1 RGQAPARLGV
11 ACLFLVLPGLG
22 ARGGG
27 AAWQIC
33 PWLPFPADNVN
44 EETTLAG
51 PEPSAGGGECSVAR
65 TGVKMRGLAGR
76 GLQSLSFQ
84 LALAMALMA
93 LAAAGVSVSLLFSD
107 SSVELLAQAQEALLI
122 EQHLHAQTLA
132 QEVAEKL
139 DAVSHLNS
147 RLTQRIGAA
156 SVDDVTTYVYALYS
170 DMMSN
175 REYIEVRIANPDG
188 AAQVISRGRT
198 FGEASLAGSPT
209 FWVALAGHPALGR
222 FERYGLDEE
231 TPWTLEAALP
241 ARDPEATIVGVISV
255 LVSAERFP
263 ERLANFSLAHEGA
276 NLLVRADGTVLLG
289 AGWDD
294 AEPRPLWDEETPAE
308 LQRQYQELLAA
319 TEATSRLVETQEETY
334 LMTVVPIDGTDWRLL
349 TQIPQRILTDRLLPL
364 RNAAIRN
371 TLLGVVVVSVLA
383 FILGRVQARGV
394 VEVTRAMQHFVV
406 GDLT

>member
-1 RGQAPARLGV
+1 
-11 ACLFLVLPGLG
+11 
-22 ARGGG
+22 
-27 AAWQIC
+27 
-33 PWLPFPADNVN
+33 
-44 EETTLAG
+44 G

-107 SSVELLAQAQEALLI
+107 SSGELLAQAQEALLI

-175 REYIEVRIANPDG
+175 REYVEVRIANPDG

-222 FERYGLDEE
+222 FERYELDEE
-231 TPWTLEAALP
+231 TLWTLEVALP
-241 ARDPEATIVGVISV
+241 ARDPEGTIVGVISV

-406 GDLT
+406 GDLTYRVQERGRNEVGELARSFNTAAGRLSRLIADVAAAASEVQTASQELA